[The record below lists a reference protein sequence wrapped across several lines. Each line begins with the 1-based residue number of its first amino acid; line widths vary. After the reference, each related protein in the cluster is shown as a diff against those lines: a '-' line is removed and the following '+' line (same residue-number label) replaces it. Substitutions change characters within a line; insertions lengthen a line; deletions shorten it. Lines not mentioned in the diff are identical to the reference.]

1 MINMLNTLIV
11 KASTFGPQALATLP
25 ENGLTQF
32 GFKLAGIAGSVPVP
46 FGASGF
52 DQDVKDELNPVIL
65 GFVYIMYALTLVFV
79 ILGIMKA
86 RSEDKQAAMW
96 YLILAAIIG
105 IAGLVVRN
113 IFEKVADETQI
124 DF

>member
-1 MINMLNTLIV
+1 MLANLLVPTFV
-11 KASTFGPQALATLP
+11 KFQTFSASALSLLPQNNLT
-25 ENGLTQF
+25 EIGLSF
-32 GFKLAGIAGSVPVP
+32 ASRVPL
-46 FGASGF
+46 GTTAGF
-52 DQDVKDELNPVIL
+52 DSDVRDEMNPVIL

-105 IAGLVVRN
+105 IAGLVVKN

>member
-1 MINMLNTLIV
+1 MTNLLTLGFVKFTMLSEQMLAII
-11 KASTFGPQALATLP
+11 PQ
-25 ENGLTQF
+25 NSLTQT
-32 GFKLAGIAGSVPVP
+32 GFNLLGRIPL
-46 FGASGF
+46 GATGF
-52 DQDVKDELNPVIL
+52 DEDVKEQLNPVIL

-105 IAGLVVRN
+105 IAGIVVKN
-113 IFEKVADETQI
+113 IFEKVAEETEI

>member
-1 MINMLNTLIV
+1 MLHILNTLIV
-11 KASTFGPQALATLP
+11 KSSTMSDSFIAMIPDNAFTNL
-25 ENGLTQF
+25 GLT
-32 GFKLAGIAGSVPVP
+32 LVPIA
-46 FGASGF
+46 ATF
-52 DQDVKDELNPVIL
+52 DTDVKTQINPVIK

-105 IAGLVVRN
+105 IAGLVVKN
-113 IFEKVADETQI
+113 IFKKVVNDTQI